1 MSNKRKAESH
11 LRAANRPRIMKCG
24 DSRADSE
31 RDSGFSDAS
40 SEHTSAM
47 DTTDFEDSRRRFV
60 QQRPKAAGSGP
71 RPSQLAVVGGS
82 YSGLSPMIIMNNVLL
97 KQPVENPP
105 ALKPWGFS
113 PAMEVVQP
121 VVQQPQVVFLQPVVS
136 RQASKETTSRHRRSK
151 KYFPILKSYPKIAP
165 HPGDSTSS
173 SGRGTASSSS
183 SSSSSSGSER
193 CSALTSNSQR
203 EKTHRTL
210 SGSASDSRST
220 TPGLPASPRISSPLL
235 QSRLCLP
242 ATETS
247 RSSSPADERPS
258 SAISQ
263 AELPTSL
270 SVSHKTGSKTSKF
283 PISRALALENISSE
297 DCSLSDSDSDSK
309 RKRFCNTYNILSKSG
324 LLDITL
330 RTKELLRQNR
340 RTQSDLDRLKEHTDL
355 FLHALQSGDTS
366 VCVKLQAILQKED
379 QERAVVSSFKSD

>member
-11 LRAANRPRIMKCG
+11 LRAANRPHIMKRE

-40 SEHTSAM
+40 SEHTNAM
-47 DTTDFEDSRRRFV
+47 DIADFKDSRRRFV
-60 QQRPKAAGSGP
+60 QQRPKAASSGP
-71 RPSQLAVVGGS
+71 QPSQLAVVGGS

-105 ALKPWGFS
+105 AMKPWGFS

-136 RQASKETTSRHRRSK
+136 RRASSASKETTSRHRRSK

-165 HPGDSTSS
+165 HPGDSASS

-183 SSSSSSGSER
+183 SSSGSER
-193 CSALTSNSQR
+193 CSALSSNSQR

-210 SGSASDSRST
+210 SGSASDSGSA

-235 QSRLCLP
+235 QSRFCLP

-258 SAISQ
+258 SAHSQ
-263 AELPTSL
+263 AELTTSL
-270 SVSHKTGSKTSKF
+270 SVSRTTGSKTPKF
-283 PISRALALENISSE
+283 PVSRAVDLENISSG
-297 DCSLSDSDSDSK
+297 DCSLSDGDSDSK
-309 RKRFCNTYNILSKSG
+309 RKRFCNTYNILNKSG

-355 FLHALQSGDTS
+355 FLQALQSGDTS

-379 QERAVVSSFKSD
+379 QERAIVTSFKAD